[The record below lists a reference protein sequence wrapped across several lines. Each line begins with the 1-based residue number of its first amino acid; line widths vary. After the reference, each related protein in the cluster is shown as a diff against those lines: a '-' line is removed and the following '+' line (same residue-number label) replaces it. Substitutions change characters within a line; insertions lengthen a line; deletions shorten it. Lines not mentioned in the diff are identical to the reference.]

1 MKELK
6 KHDNIEWKQTQQELI
21 KLRSLAKNRDEILS
35 ELDSKTKSLRM
46 AETNLTIVANELELT
61 LKQNLNLE

>member
-35 ELDSKTKSLRM
+35 ELDSKTKALRM